1 MLSQI
6 TNFCFSFIPMNM
18 PDGLDLQVYSNGKG
32 ALPAYIALIWDTQ
45 TNEIYVNYDVQ
56 TEMCSAEQLIE
67 FQNIYIRVI
76 ESVLK
81 NPDTKLEKLF

>member
-1 MLSQI
+1 
-6 TNFCFSFIPMNM
+6 MNM

-32 ALPAYIALIWDTQ
+32 ALPAYIALIWDTH